1 MALRIGLS
9 EKRGFLIKRR
19 RFPKIFFGWWTV
31 LAGGIINFWGLG
43 YHLYG
48 ISAVFKP
55 IASELGFSRAA
66 TSVAVAITRLL
77 SGIEGPLTGVLTDR
91 FGPKWVTF
99 FGVFLLGLGL
109 ILTYSINSLWT
120 FYIAWGVIMGTGGN
134 IALMIPLDK
143 AIGDWF
149 VKKRG
154 LASSI
159 QIGISGLSGA
169 LVLPPCCLAD
179 NYPRLADDLRY
190 RRSSYAAGWLTHY
203 LVLLE
208 TTPTGVLR
216 VTP

>member
-1 MALRIGLS
+1 MS
-9 EKRGFLIKRR
+9 
-19 RFPKIFFGWWTV
+19 
-31 LAGGIINFWGLG
+31 
-43 YHLYG
+43 
-48 ISAVFKP
+48 
-55 IASELGFSRAA
+55 SELGFSRAE
-66 TSVAVAITRLL
+66 TSIAAGIGRLEG
-77 SGIEGPLTGVLTDR
+77 GIESPLVGWITDR
-91 FGPKWVTF
+91 FGPKWIVF
-99 FGVFLLGLGL
+99 FGVFLIGLSL
-109 ILTYSINSLWT
+109 ILMNYIDSLWA
-120 FYIAWGVIMGTGGN
+120 FYTVWGIMLGSGVN
-134 IALMIPLDK
+134 IALATPLQV
-143 AIGDWF
+143 AIANWF